1 MAAQAT
7 GGRVDQEFRTGR
19 DGSAELYERAKRVI
33 AGGVTHDIRFHEPFP
48 IMVTHAKGSRKW
60 DVDGNEYV
68 DYTIGHGALLL
79 GHAHPVPTE
88 AVLEQIPLGTH
99 HGASHEIEIAW
110 AEQIVKL
117 IPSAE
122 RVRFHSSG
130 TEATQMAMRL
140 ARAHTGRDRIVKFDF
155 HFHGWHDYAT
165 AGIDEPLD
173 VPSSA
178 GVPDATLST
187 VVSIPTDLELVREE
201 LAKGDVAA
209 VIVEPTGGAFGS
221 TSLAVSF
228 SAGLRELCT
237 EHDTVLIF
245 DEVVTGFR
253 VAAGGF
259 QTLHGITPDMT
270 TLAKIVAGGLP
281 GAACT
286 GKAEIMDRLQIKGD
300 PSWDR
305 GQRVAHPGTFNAN
318 PLSAA
323 AGRAVLEHI
332 ADGAA
337 HETANAAGA
346 KIRAELQGVFDR
358 HDIGAVVYG
367 DTSFWHIGL
376 NGSPSRTGFG
386 GPAGLALKRALLAN
400 GVHTMTSGGLMS
412 TEHSDEDIDRTVDAM
427 DKSVAA
433 VIEDGLLPL

>member
-7 GGRVDQEFRTGR
+7 SGRVDQQFRTGR
-19 DGSAELYERAKRVI
+19 EGSAELYERAKVVI
-33 AGGVTHDIRFHEPFP
+33 AGGVTHDARFHQPFP

-60 DVDGNEYV
+60 DVDGNEYI
-68 DYTIGHGALLL
+68 DYTMGHGALLL

-88 AVLEQIPLGTH
+88 AALEQLQKGTH

-117 IPSAE
+117 VPSAE
-122 RVRFHSSG
+122 KVRFHSSG
-130 TEATQMAMRL
+130 TEATLMAMRL
-140 ARAHTGRDRIVKFDF
+140 ARAHTGRDRIVKFDY

-165 AGIDEPLD
+165 AGIDDPLD

-187 VVSIPTDLELVREE
+187 VTSIPTDLDLVRQQ
-201 LAKGDVAA
+201 LAGGDVAA

-221 TSLAVSF
+221 APLEPSF
-228 SAGLRELCT
+228 FAGLRELCT

-253 VAAGGF
+253 VSPGGF
-259 QTLHGITPDMT
+259 QALHGITPDMT

-286 GKAEIMDRLQIKGD
+286 GKAEIMERLQIKGD

-337 HETANAAGA
+337 HAAANAAGA

-358 HDIGAVVYG
+358 HDVGAVVYG

-376 NGSPSRTGFG
+376 SGTPSRGGFG
-386 GPAGLALKRALLAN
+386 GPAGLAIKRALLAN

-412 TEHSDEDIDRTVDAM
+412 TAHSDEDIDRTVDAM
-427 DKSVAA
+427 DKSIAA